1 MTTIEELLN
10 TIEELNTL
18 ATKALDLIDLIE
30 ETPLL
35 IDSYHLRNTAIVT
48 KEMRERLKQIIDEHR
63 END

>member
-18 ATKALDLIDLIE
+18 ATKALDLID
-30 ETPLL
+30 ETSLL
-35 IDSYHLRNTAIVT
+35 IDSYHLRNIAVVT
-48 KEMRERLKQIIDEHR
+48 KEMRERLEQIIDEHR

>member
-18 ATKALDLIDLIE
+18 ATKALDLID
-30 ETPLL
+30 ETSLL
-35 IDSYHLRNTAIVT
+35 IDSYHLRNIAVVT

>member
-10 TIEELNTL
+10 TIEELSTL
-18 ATKALDLIDLIE
+18 ATKALDALDLID
-30 ETPLL
+30 ETSLL
-35 IDSYHLRNTAIVT
+35 IDSYNLRNIAVVT

>member
-10 TIEELNTL
+10 TIEELNSL
-18 ATKALDLIDLIE
+18 ATKALDALDLID
-30 ETPLL
+30 ETSLL
-35 IDSYHLRNTAIVT
+35 IDSYHLRNIAVVT